1 MNAGEQAE
9 RALQKRVSVALF
21 YGCVLSAALLSC
33 GAVLFAS
40 GSGLGPAFSLAG
52 VAVLLSTPVLRALL
66 LARGYWRSGERL
78 FAAVA
83 LFVAVF
89 ILLSALGKYRP

>member
-1 MNAGEQAE
+1 MNAGEEAE
-9 RALQKRVSVALF
+9 RDLQKSVSAALF

-33 GAVLFAS
+33 GAIFFAA
-40 GSGLGPAFSLAG
+40 GSGLGPSFSLAG

-66 LARGYWRSGERL
+66 LARGYWRSGDRL
-78 FAAVA
+78 FAAAA

-89 ILLSALGKYRP
+89 IILSALGKYRP